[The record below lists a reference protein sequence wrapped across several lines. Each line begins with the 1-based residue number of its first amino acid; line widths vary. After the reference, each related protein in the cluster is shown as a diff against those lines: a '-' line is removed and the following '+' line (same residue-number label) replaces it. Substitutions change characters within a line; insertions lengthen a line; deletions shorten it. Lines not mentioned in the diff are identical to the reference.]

1 MKIIGGMKAYTFE
14 EVLDKFYGPVG
25 TPERDAFEAAVEAE
39 VEADKQARKAK
50 EAMREAR
57 RARRLAQEPLGSAPA
72 GKVALW

>member
-1 MKIIGGMKAYTFE
+1 MRKVGNMTLYTFE
-14 EVLDKFYGPVG
+14 EILDEDLGPVG